1 MQEKSEKEKD
11 LLQKNKTRATIF
23 LIGILLISVVL
34 FLISIPMGIRFGE
47 YDPQE
52 TIDQLAG
59 VDAVLVAVYALLN
72 LVWSVIRIVFI
83 VFFFI
88 WLYRAYAHLQ
98 EQHVTGLAHTPRW
111 AIGWYFIPVM
121 NLYKPFSVM
130 RELTLASFHAV
141 SNPDH
146 WKLKKAPAYIIVWW
160 LLFLGGNIAFLFD
173 LLIDYEAIGDYRR
186 DALIGLFAH
195 PMYVGALLALY
206 VIMKNITQTQTQTI
220 NKES

>member
-1 MQEKSEKEKD
+1 MQEKSKKEKD

-23 LIGILLISVVL
+23 LISILTVSVVL

-59 VDAVLVAVYALLN
+59 IDTVLVAVYALLN
-72 LVWSVIRIVFI
+72 LVWSIIRIVFI

-98 EQHVTGLAHTPRW
+98 AQHVTGLAHTPRW

-141 SNPDH
+141 SNSDH

-173 LLIDYEAIGDYRR
+173 LLIDYEAVGDYRR
-186 DALIGLFAH
+186 DALIGLLAH
-195 PMYVGALLALY
+195 PMYVGSLLALY
-206 VIMKNITQTQTQTI
+206 VIMKNITQTQTI

>member
-1 MQEKSEKEKD
+1 MQVKSEKEKD

-34 FLISIPMGIRFGE
+34 FLISIPMGIRLGE
-47 YDPQE
+47 YDPEE
-52 TIDQLAG
+52 TIYQFAG

-72 LVWSVIRIVFI
+72 LVCSVIGIVFI
-83 VFFFI
+83 VFFFN
-88 WLYRAYAHLQ
+88 WLYSAYAHLQ

-141 SNPDH
+141 SNPDYL
-146 WKLKKAPAYIIVWW
+146 KLKKVLDLIIYG
-160 LLFLGGNIAFLFD
+160 LLVVLVGC
-173 LLIDYEAIGDYRR
+173 LIY
-186 DALIGLFAH
+186 FF
-195 PMYVGALLALY
+195 
-206 VIMKNITQTQTQTI
+206 
-220 NKES
+220 